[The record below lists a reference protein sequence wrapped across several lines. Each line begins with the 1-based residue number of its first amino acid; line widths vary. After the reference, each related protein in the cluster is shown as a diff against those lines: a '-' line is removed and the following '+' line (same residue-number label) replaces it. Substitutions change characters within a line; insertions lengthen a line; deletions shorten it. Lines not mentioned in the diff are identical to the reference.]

1 MTSRLVAFLFFN
13 IVISIQ
19 RLSLF
24 QVLTLIIVIC
34 PTKSNFQPF
43 DKYPQFLH
51 VINALVMEKIGVY
64 FLENS
69 INYLFRA
76 MIIIQFEIVTF
87 SRCIMLEADWCLY
100 KA

>member
-1 MTSRLVAFLFFN
+1 MTSRLVVFLFFN
-13 IVISIQ
+13 IVLSIQ

-24 QVLTLIIVIC
+24 HVLTLIMAIC
-34 PTKSNFQPF
+34 PTKTDLPPF

-51 VINALVMEKIGVY
+51 VINVLVIEKIGVY

-69 INYLFRA
+69 LNYLFRA

-87 SRCIMLEADWCLY
+87 SRRIILEADLCL
-100 KA
+100 

>member
-1 MTSRLVAFLFFN
+1 M
-13 IVISIQ
+13 
-19 RLSLF
+19 
-24 QVLTLIIVIC
+24 LTLVIAIC

-43 DKYPQFLH
+43 DKYPQFLYL
-51 VINALVMEKIGVY
+51 INVLVMEKIGVY

-69 INYLFRA
+69 LNYLFRA

-87 SRCIMLEADWCLY
+87 SRRIMLEADWCLY

>member
-1 MTSRLVAFLFFN
+1 MA
-13 IVISIQ
+13 
-19 RLSLF
+19 
-24 QVLTLIIVIC
+24 IC
-34 PTKSNFQPF
+34 PTKTDLPPF
-43 DKYPQFLH
+43 DKYLQFLYL
-51 VINALVMEKIGVY
+51 INALVMEKIGVY

-87 SRCIMLEADWCLY
+87 SRRIMLEADWCLY